1 MIPHTCANQLAIREI
16 INRIPSRLSKQK
28 ILLDYGLC
36 QFIRDYHR
44 EGLRE
49 REEIKYH
56 NGTKFR
62 RGEMRRRWDDD
73 ESQRMTR
80 FIDTLTRQ
88 VESSTNCFPID
99 GFYKCL
105 VIHGNRRIILTCC
118 LALNAIT
125 SRFEWTI
132 KKPKLSH
139 KFNDQASALCCSFFH
154 CFVCGSLIITLI
166 FLNCISLKNEDEPS
180 IINYTL
186 L

>member
-1 MIPHTCANQLAIREI
+1 
-16 INRIPSRLSKQK
+16 
-28 ILLDYGLC
+28 
-36 QFIRDYHR
+36 
-44 EGLRE
+44 
-49 REEIKYH
+49 
-56 NGTKFR
+56 
-62 RGEMRRRWDDD
+62 
-73 ESQRMTR
+73 MTR

-105 VIHGNRRIILTCC
+105 VIHGNRRFILTGC